1 MSQLSL
7 SSSQEIVQP
16 SLNMSEMSKDFL
28 LALYSSLR
36 GEIHQRLD
44 QRQQLLT
51 YTLVGAASLF
61 TVSVQSWSSVIT
73 VLCYCPLA
81 FFLACAWQQHDG
93 RISQIN
99 GYLSEIEDRYIE
111 VVRGWEVYRR
121 LLWKSTRRS
130 WSSYVSLPARGL
142 FVGSQI
148 LALVIG
154 FARFL
159 ENPQMVVVFGLLAFF
174 SVAAMVATA
183 IVLKSHRVVPFV
195 SVLREV
201 QSGN

>member
-1 MSQLSL
+1 MSQVI
-7 SSSQEIVQP
+7 SSSDHEIVP
-16 SLNMSEMSKDFL
+16 MSEMSKDVL
-28 LALYSSLR
+28 LALYNSLR
-36 GEIHQRLD
+36 SEIHQRVD

-99 GYLSEIEDRYIE
+99 GYLHQIEDRYIE
-111 VVRGWEVYRR
+111 VIQGWETYRR

-130 WSSYVSLPARGL
+130 LSSYVSLPARGL
-142 FVGSQI
+142 FVGSQT

-159 ENPQMVVVFGLLAFF
+159 ENPQMVVVFSLLTAF
-174 SVAAMVATA
+174 SVVAMVATA
-183 IVLKSHRVVPFV
+183 IVLKSHRAAPLV
-195 SVLREV
+195 SVVREV
-201 QSGN
+201 SNGNY